1 MAITVSISGKELK
14 VEVDTGFSSLQ
25 SLPEEDAKS
34 LELQTKEM
42 EEPEIY
48 STQSG
53 PQELTLVVRVG
64 EREAEGKTTTGNNV
78 WVLLKFRFILSFLL
92 KSTFFVL
99 SLWLG
104 EGSLPGMKVLEGATM
119 RLDEDGFW
127 EIDFPERREE

>member
-34 LELQTKEM
+34 LELQTEEM
-42 EEPEIY
+42 EKPEIY

-53 PQELTLVVRVG
+53 PQELTLVVRGG

-99 SLWLG
+99 SLWLD